1 LLVVVQE
8 LVVVIGDL
16 IMLVG
21 ELEDTENLPVQ
32 LQVLMQ
38 FHL

>member
-1 LLVVVQE
+1 VVVQE

-21 ELEDTENLPVQ
+21 ELEDTENLPAQ